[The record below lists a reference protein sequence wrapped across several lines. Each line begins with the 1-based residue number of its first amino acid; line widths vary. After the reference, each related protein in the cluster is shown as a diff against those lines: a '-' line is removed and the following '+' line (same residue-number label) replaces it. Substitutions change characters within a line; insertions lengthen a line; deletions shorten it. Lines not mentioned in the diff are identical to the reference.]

1 MSGQSQL
8 VASGQ
13 MLLAAHTQ
21 STGLDNS
28 SNLDDEHVWQGLLD
42 GRAEVWFIGD
52 RDSAST
58 LTQHCGDNRVSHLGE
73 YFAPSLASL
82 VSRVRLLS

>member
-1 MSGQSQL
+1 MTGPPDPFSEVPVDDGFGRGVELLSIRTLRDEMAMSGQSQL

-28 SNLDDEHVWQGLLD
+28 SG
-42 GRAEVWFIGD
+42 
-52 RDSAST
+52 
-58 LTQHCGDNRVSHLGE
+58 
-73 YFAPSLASL
+73 
-82 VSRVRLLS
+82 SRG

>member
-1 MSGQSQL
+1 MTAPRTPFSEVPVDDGSGGVSSYSIGTLRDEMAMSGQSQL

-28 SNLDDEHVWQGLLD
+28 S
-42 GRAEVWFIGD
+42 
-52 RDSAST
+52 
-58 LTQHCGDNRVSHLGE
+58 
-73 YFAPSLASL
+73 
-82 VSRVRLLS
+82 